1 MFVWKGFSICPDGI
15 IGLIHEYLNG
25 VNGDVSN
32 SF

>member
-1 MFVWKGFSICPDGI
+1 MFERVYICPDGI
-15 IGLIHEYLNG
+15 IWLIHEYLNG